1 MDVSKVDEQFEQLI
15 HSIDLRYGNEPNHQL
30 EFTKEDVEELKSVC
44 LTFKKN
50 FKEYLTVSWNEKPK
64 SNDLKDLVYTWLRN
78 LGSIIPT
85 LLIHPELV
93 EKVNAIPNLDP
104 LVKIVKRFQTNVVF
118 KPTAHEK

>member
-30 EFTKEDVEELKSVC
+30 EFTREDVDELKSVC
-44 LTFKKN
+44 LTFKKY
-50 FKEYLTVSWNEKPK
+50 FKEHLTVTWNEKSK
-64 SNDLKDLVYTWLRN
+64 SNDLKDLGYTWLRN

-93 EKVNAIPNLDP
+93 EKMKTIPNLKP
-104 LVKIVKRFQTNVVF
+104 LVKIAERF
-118 KPTAHEK
+118 